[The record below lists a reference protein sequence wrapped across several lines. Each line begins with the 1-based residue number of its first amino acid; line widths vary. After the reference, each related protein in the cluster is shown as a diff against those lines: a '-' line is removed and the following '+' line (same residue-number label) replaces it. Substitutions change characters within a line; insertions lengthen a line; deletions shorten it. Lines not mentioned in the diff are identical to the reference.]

1 MKAKK
6 LLPLFME
13 EDHSKEEIQIVPMI
27 DVMLFLLVFFMV
39 YTLNVVPMLVQDIRL
54 PSSTTV
60 ERKDVEESIK
70 VYVKKDGTVVLE
82 NRELGLDALRSYL
95 KGIRDKEKASV
106 LIIADKDAQV
116 QRVIDVI
123 DVLKEEGI
131 SKVGL
136 SGERK

>member
-6 LLPLFME
+6 FLPLFME

-95 KGIRDKEKASV
+95 KGIRDKEKVSV

>member
-95 KGIRDKEKASV
+95 KGIRDKEKVSV

>member
-1 MKAKK
+1 
-6 LLPLFME
+6 
-13 EDHSKEEIQIVPMI
+13 
-27 DVMLFLLVFFMV
+27 VFFMV

-136 SGERK
+136 SGEKK

>member
-60 ERKDVEESIK
+60 ERKDVEEPIK

>member
-123 DVLKEEGI
+123 DVLKAEGI

-136 SGERK
+136 SGEKK

>member
-60 ERKDVEESIK
+60 ERKDVEEPIK

-136 SGERK
+136 SGEKK

>member
-136 SGERK
+136 SGEKK